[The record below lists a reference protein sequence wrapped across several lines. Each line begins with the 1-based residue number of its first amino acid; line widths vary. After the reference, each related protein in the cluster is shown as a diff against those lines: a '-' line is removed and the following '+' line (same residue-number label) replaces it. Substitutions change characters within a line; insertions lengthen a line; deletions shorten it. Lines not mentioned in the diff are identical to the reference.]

1 MKKLIL
7 FLLFI
12 SNFLLANNIGK
23 IVSFNGEA
31 IIIRE
36 GESIQVDKNSIFQKD
51 DTLNTKEN
59 TKLQI
64 LFLDNTIIS
73 VGQNSILKINDYLFE
88 EKNTKAEF
96 AMVKG
101 IFRTIT
107 GKIGKIA
114 PENFK
119 LKTKSASIGIRG
131 TQIVVALENN
141 NEKIFCTEGQIEIK
155 NNITNDSIIVNKG
168 EFISFEEKS
177 NDKFKTKRIKKNDLE
192 KINKDLEI
200 QENLPIDNISV
211 NSNKENISA
220 STSIKN
226 DTTKENIST
235 NTESTN
241 TSENVST
248 NSENVS
254 TNSENASTN
263 SENANTSEN
272 ASTNNTNS
280 ENIINSESISSNEE
294 VLTNK
299 VVNTIKEATPI
310 VTLPS
315 TSVSN
320 TLSGDLSGLDNVA
333 NFITK
338 TPSLFFRISNSTAS
352 YIGNFPSEL
361 SSTNNLV
368 NITGQTVAIPSDSRI
383 SMDIDFGKTANEI
396 SNGKINIS
404 DIGNG
409 TNKILTFDGD
419 LNGNSAT
426 FSLSPTGTTQGS
438 GGSGT
443 LYGIT
448 ANYMKGN
455 IDLKS
460 TDNVEIS
467 SDFSAK
473 KQ

>member
-220 STSIKN
+220 STNIKN
-226 DTTKENIST
+226 GTTKENIST

-248 NSENVS
+248 NSEN
-254 TNSENASTN
+254 
-263 SENANTSEN
+263 ANTSEN
-272 ASTNNTNS
+272 ASINNTSS

-338 TPSLFFRISNSTAS
+338 TPSLFFTISNSTAS

-368 NITGQTVAIPSDSRI
+368 NISGQTVAIPSDSRI

-409 TNKILTFDGD
+409 TNKILTFDGE
-419 LNGNSAT
+419 LNGKSAT

-443 LYGIT
+443 LYGTT

-460 TDNVEIS
+460 TDNVEIN

>member
-1 MKKLIL
+1 MKKIILI
-7 FLLFI
+7 LLFI

-31 IIIRE
+31 TILRE
-36 GESIQVDKNSIFQKD
+36 GKTIQVDKNSAFQKD

-64 LFLDNTIIS
+64 LFLDETIIS
-73 VGQNSILKINDYLFE
+73 IGQNSTLKINNYLFE

-96 AMVKG
+96 TMAKG

-155 NNITNDSIIVNKG
+155 NNITNDSVILNNG
-168 EFISFEEKS
+168 EFISFKVGSKEKF
-177 NDKFKTKRIKKNDLE
+177 NTKKTKKSDIE
-192 KINKDLEI
+192 KINKSIAMQDDLPGK
-200 QENLPIDNISV
+200 NDSSDNNTEDNQQNMLSNKALKTLEGEKAVVDISV
-211 NSNKENISA
+211 DKS
-220 STSIKN
+220 STDSS
-226 DTTKENIST
+226 ST
-235 NTESTN
+235 DSSSTD
-241 TSENVST
+241 SSST
-248 NSENVS
+248 GE
-254 TNSENASTN
+254 
-263 SENANTSEN
+263 
-272 ASTNNTNS
+272 
-280 ENIINSESISSNEE
+280 
-294 VLTNK
+294 
-299 VVNTIKEATPI
+299 
-310 VTLPS
+310 
-315 TSVSN
+315 
-320 TLSGDLSGLDNVA
+320 LSGLDDVS

-338 TPSLFFRISNSTAS
+338 TPASFFNRNNSTAS
-352 YIGNFPSEL
+352 YIGNFPSTL

-368 NITGQTVAIPSDSRI
+368 NITGQTVAIPSSSRI
-383 SMDIDFGKTANEI
+383 SMDIDFGATANEI
-396 SNGKINIS
+396 SNGKVNIS

-409 TNKILTFDGD
+409 TSKILTFDGD
-419 LNGNSAT
+419 LNGKSAT
-426 FSLSPTGTTQGS
+426 FSLSPTGGAEGT

-443 LYGIT
+443 LYGDS
-448 ANYMKGN
+448 ANFMNGN
-455 IDLKS
+455 INLKS
-460 TDNVEIS
+460 TDNVEIK

>member
-1 MKKLIL
+1 MKKIILI
-7 FLLFI
+7 LLFI

-31 IIIRE
+31 TILRE
-36 GESIQVDKNSIFQKD
+36 GKTIQVDKNSVFQKD

-64 LFLDNTIIS
+64 LFLDETIIS
-73 VGQNSILKINDYLFE
+73 IGQNSTLKINDYLFE

-96 AMVKG
+96 TMAKG

-155 NNITNDSIIVNKG
+155 NNITNDSVILNNG
-168 EFISFEEKS
+168 EFISFKVGSKEKF
-177 NDKFKTKRIKKNDLE
+177 NTKKTKKSDIE
-192 KINKDLEI
+192 KINKSIAMQDDLPGK
-200 QENLPIDNISV
+200 NDSSDNNTEDNQQNMLSNKALKTLEGEKAVVDISV
-211 NSNKENISA
+211 DKS
-220 STSIKN
+220 STDSS
-226 DTTKENIST
+226 ST
-235 NTESTN
+235 DSSSTD
-241 TSENVST
+241 SSST
-248 NSENVS
+248 DSSS
-254 TNSENASTN
+254 TDSSSTD
-263 SENANTSEN
+263 SS
-272 ASTNNTNS
+272 STD
-280 ENIINSESISSNEE
+280 SS
-294 VLTNK
+294 
-299 VVNTIKEATPI
+299 
-310 VTLPS
+310 S
-315 TSVSN
+315 TDSSS
-320 TLSGDLSGLDNVA
+320 TDSSSTGELSGLDDVS

-338 TPSLFFRISNSTAS
+338 TPASFFNRNNSTAS
-352 YIGNFPSEL
+352 YIGNFPSTL

-368 NITGQTVAIPSDSRI
+368 NITGQTVAIPSSSRI
-383 SMDIDFGKTANEI
+383 SMDIDFGATANEI
-396 SNGKINIS
+396 SNGKVNIS

-409 TNKILTFDGD
+409 TSKILTFDGD
-419 LNGNSAT
+419 LNGKSAT
-426 FSLSPTGTTQGS
+426 FSLSPTGGAEGT

-443 LYGIT
+443 LYGDS
-448 ANYMKGN
+448 ANFMNGN
-455 IDLKS
+455 INLKS
-460 TDNVEIS
+460 TDNVEIK

>member
-1 MKKLIL
+1 MKKIIL

-31 IIIRE
+31 TITRE
-36 GESIQVDKNSIFQKD
+36 GESIQVDKNSIFQKN

-119 LKTKSASIGIRG
+119 LRTKSASIGIRG

-155 NNITNDSIIVNKG
+155 NNITKDSIIVNKG
-168 EFISFEEKS
+168 EFITFEEIS
-177 NDKFKTKRIKKNDLE
+177 NDKFRTKKIKKSDLKE
-192 KINKDLEI
+192 INENLEI
-200 QENLPIDNISV
+200 QENLPIDHISV
-211 NSNKENISA
+211 NSNKENIS
-220 STSIKN
+220 TNTNIKN
-226 DTTKENIST
+226 ATTTENIST
-235 NTESTN
+235 NTKN
-241 TSENVST
+241 TTTSGNVS
-248 NSENVS
+248 
-254 TNSENASTN
+254 
-263 SENANTSEN
+263 ANKMS
-272 ASTNNTNS
+272 S
-280 ENIINSESISSNEE
+280 ENIINTENISSNEE
-294 VLTNK
+294 LLTNK
-299 VVNTIKEATPI
+299 APNAIKDETPI
-310 VTLPS
+310 VTIPS
-315 TSVSN
+315 TNVSN
-320 TLSGDLSGLDNVA
+320 TLTEDLDGLDNVA
-333 NFITK
+333 NFSTK
-338 TPSLFFRISNSTAS
+338 TPSLFFKINNSTAN

-361 SSTNNLV
+361 SSNNNLV

-409 TNKILTFDGD
+409 TNKILTFDGE
-419 LNGNSAT
+419 LNGKSAT
-426 FSLSPTGTTQGS
+426 FSLNPTGTTQGS
-438 GGSGT
+438 GGTGT
-443 LYGIT
+443 LYGTT

-460 TDNVEIS
+460 TDNVEIN